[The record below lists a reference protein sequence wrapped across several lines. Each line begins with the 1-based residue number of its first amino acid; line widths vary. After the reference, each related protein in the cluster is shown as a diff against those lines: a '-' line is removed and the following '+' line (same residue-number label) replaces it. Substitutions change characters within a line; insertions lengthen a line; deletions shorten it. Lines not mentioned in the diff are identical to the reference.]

1 MSFPVGRE
9 LADEYSAQ
17 WKDQKELKGRLGK
30 LKDTEEKQVMERPN
44 SVDCRGRQCFSP
56 WPGTWCG

>member
-17 WKDQKELKGRLGK
+17 WKDQKELKGSLGK
-30 LKDTEEKQVMERPN
+30 LKDTPSRSK
-44 SVDCRGRQCFSP
+44 
-56 WPGTWCG
+56 